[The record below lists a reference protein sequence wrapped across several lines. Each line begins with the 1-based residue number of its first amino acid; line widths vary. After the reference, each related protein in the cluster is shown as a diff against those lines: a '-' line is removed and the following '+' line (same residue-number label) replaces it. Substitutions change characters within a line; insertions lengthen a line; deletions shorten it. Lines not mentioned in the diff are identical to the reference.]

1 MFQKLT
7 EVIAEQQKAL
17 AKQEKFEMD
26 FSKLF
31 ELRGKLDKNTNSII
45 AVIGFALLMTLWIT
59 ITSLHMV
66 KPQILPSPFKV
77 LLAFPELHFQNAL
90 VRNLGFSIYL
100 NIMGYIEAV
109 AISLIVGFIMG
120 MFPLF
125 KSLFS
130 AYVNSARFVPLTALV
145 GLFIA
150 WCGIEVNMKIQFLAV
165 GIMVYLI
172 PVVIARIEEIDEVYE
187 HTAKML
193 GATPVQ
199 RVLYVYIPSVIGRII
214 VDIQNLLAISWT
226 YLIVAEMV
234 NSSAGGIGSLAFLS
248 ARQSR
253 VDKVFAVLLIIALV
267 GFLQDRLFS
276 FIDRKICKYKYL

>member
-1 MFQKLT
+1 
-7 EVIAEQQKAL
+7 
-17 AKQEKFEMD
+17 
-26 FSKLF
+26 
-31 ELRGKLDKNTNSII
+31 
-45 AVIGFALLMTLWIT
+45 
-59 ITSLHMV
+59 MV

>member
-1 MFQKLT
+1 MML
-7 EVIAEQQKAL
+7 
-17 AKQEKFEMD
+17 
-26 FSKLF
+26 SKLF
-31 ELRGKLDKNTNSII
+31 ELRGKLDKKTNTII
-45 AVIGFALLMTLWIT
+45 MAVGFVFIMLAWIA
-59 ITSLHMV
+59 ITGLHLV
-66 KPQILPSPFKV
+66 KPQILPSPIKI
-77 LLAFPELHFQNAL
+77 LLALPELHFQNAL
-90 VRNLGFSIYL
+90 IRNLMFSIKL
-100 NIMGYIEAV
+100 NVLGYIEAIIV
-109 AISLIVGFIMG
+109 SLIIGFIMG

-130 AYVNSARFVPLTALV
+130 GYVNSARFVPMTAV
-145 GLFIA
+145 TGLFMA
-150 WCGIEVNMKIQFLAV
+150 WFGIETNMKIQFLAV

-193 GATPVQ
+193 GASPVQ
-199 RVLYVYIPSVIGRII
+199 RVVHVYIPSVISRII

-226 YLIVAEMV
+226 YIIVAEMI

-253 VDKVFAVLLIIALV
+253 IDKVFAVLLIIVLV

-276 FIDRKICKYKYL
+276 FLDRKICRYKYL

>member
-1 MFQKLT
+1 
-7 EVIAEQQKAL
+7 
-17 AKQEKFEMD
+17 
-26 FSKLF
+26 
-31 ELRGKLDKNTNSII
+31 
-45 AVIGFALLMTLWIT
+45 
-59 ITSLHMV
+59 
-66 KPQILPSPFKV
+66 
-77 LLAFPELHFQNAL
+77 
-90 VRNLGFSIYL
+90 
-100 NIMGYIEAV
+100 
-109 AISLIVGFIMG
+109 
-120 MFPLF
+120 
-125 KSLFS
+125 
-130 AYVNSARFVPLTALV
+130 
-145 GLFIA
+145 
-150 WCGIEVNMKIQFLAV
+150 
-165 GIMVYLI
+165 
-172 PVVIARIEEIDEVYE
+172 
-187 HTAKML
+187 ML

>member
-1 MFQKLT
+1 MN
-7 EVIAEQQKAL
+7 
-17 AKQEKFEMD
+17 

-31 ELRGKLDKNTNSII
+31 ELRGKLDKRSNTII
-45 AVIGFALLMTLWIT
+45 VIAGFVFLMTLWIT
-59 ITSLHMV
+59 ITGLHMV

-90 VRNLGFSIYL
+90 VRNLGYSVYL

-109 AISLIVGFIMG
+109 IISLVIGFIMG
-120 MFPLF
+120 LFPLF

-130 AYVNSARFVPLTALV
+130 GYVNSARFVPMTAV
-145 GLFIA
+145 TGLFMA
-150 WCGIEVNMKIQFLAV
+150 WFGIETNMKVQFLAV

-172 PVVIARIEEIDEVYE
+172 PVVIARIDEIDEVYE

-193 GATPVQ
+193 GASPVQ
-199 RVLYVYIPSVIGRII
+199 RIGYVYIPSVMSRII

-226 YLIVAEMV
+226 YIIVAEMI

-253 VDKVFAVLLIIALV
+253 VDKVFAVLLVIVLV

-276 FIDRKICKYKYL
+276 FMDKKLCRYKYL

>member
-1 MFQKLT
+1 ML
-7 EVIAEQQKAL
+7 
-17 AKQEKFEMD
+17 
-26 FSKLF
+26 SKLF
-31 ELRGKLDKNTNSII
+31 ELRGKLDKKTNTIVMITGLIFIMFVWI
-45 AVIGFALLMTLWIT
+45 AIT
-59 ITSLHMV
+59 GLQIV
-66 KPQILPSPFKV
+66 KPQILPSPFKI
-77 LLAFPELHFQNAL
+77 LLAIPELHFQNAL
-90 VRNLGFSIYL
+90 IRNLIFSVKL
-100 NIMGYIEAV
+100 NLLGYIEAIV
-109 AISLIVGFIMG
+109 VSLIIGFIMG
-120 MFPLF
+120 LFPIF

-130 AYVNSARFVPLTALV
+130 GYVNSARFVPMTAV
-145 GLFIA
+145 TGLFMA
-150 WCGIEVNMKIQFLAV
+150 WFGIETNMKVQFLAV

-199 RVLYVYIPSVIGRII
+199 RVIHVYIPSVIGKII

-226 YLIVAEMV
+226 YIIVAEMI

-253 VDKVFAVLLIIALV
+253 VDKVFAVLLVIVMV

-276 FIDRKICKYKYL
+276 FLDKKICRYKYL

>member
-1 MFQKLT
+1 MN
-7 EVIAEQQKAL
+7 
-17 AKQEKFEMD
+17 
-26 FSKLF
+26 FSKFF
-31 ELRGKLDKNTNSII
+31 ELRGKLDKHTHST
-45 AVIGFALLMTLWIT
+45 VVVVGFIFLMALWIT
-59 ITSLHMV
+59 ITGLHLI

-90 VRNLGFSIYL
+90 VRNLGYSVFL
-100 NIMGYIEAV
+100 NVMGYIEAV
-109 AISLIVGFIMG
+109 VISLIVGFIMG
-120 MFPLF
+120 LFPLF

-130 AYVNSARFVPLTALV
+130 GYVNSARFVPMTAV
-145 GLFIA
+145 TGLFMA
-150 WCGIEVNMKIQFLAV
+150 WFGIETNMKIQFLAV

-193 GATPVQ
+193 GASPLQ
-199 RVLYVYIPSVIGRII
+199 RVLFVYIPSVLGRII

-226 YLIVAEMV
+226 YIIVAEMV

-248 ARQSR
+248 ARQTR
-253 VDKVFAVLLIIALV
+253 VDKVFAVLLIIVLV

-276 FIDRKICKYKYL
+276 FLDMKLCR

>member
-1 MFQKLT
+1 MNL
-7 EVIAEQQKAL
+7 
-17 AKQEKFEMD
+17 
-26 FSKLF
+26 SKLF
-31 ELRGKLDKNTNSII
+31 ELRGKLDKNTNTVIV
-45 AVIGFALLMTLWIT
+45 VIGFVILMALWIT
-59 ITSLHMV
+59 IVGLHWV
-66 KPQILPSPFKV
+66 KPQILPSPLKV
-77 LLAFPELHFQNAL
+77 LLAFPELHFKNAL

-100 NIMGYIEAV
+100 NIMGYLEAV
-109 AISLIVGFIMG
+109 TISLIVGFIMG

-130 AYVNSARFVPLTALV
+130 AYVNSARFVPMTAV
-145 GLFIA
+145 TGLFMA
-150 WCGIEVNMKIQFLAV
+150 WFGIEVNMKVQFLAV

-199 RVLYVYIPSVIGRII
+199 RILYVYIPSVVSRII

-226 YLIVAEMV
+226 YIIVAEMI
-234 NSSAGGIGSLAFLS
+234 NSSAGGIGSLAFIS
-248 ARQSR
+248 ARQTR
-253 VDKVFAVLLIIALV
+253 VDKVFAVLLIIVLV

-276 FIDRKICKYKYL
+276 FMDKKLCRYKYL

>member
-1 MFQKLT
+1 M
-7 EVIAEQQKAL
+7 IN
-17 AKQEKFEMD
+17 

-31 ELRGKLDKNTNSII
+31 ELRGKLDKHTHSII
-45 AVIGFALLMTLWIT
+45 VLTGFVLLMALWIL
-59 ITSLHMV
+59 ITEMHWV

-77 LLAFPELHFQNAL
+77 ILAIPELHFQNAL
-90 VRNLGFSIYL
+90 VRNLGFSVYL
-100 NIMGYIEAV
+100 NVMGYVEAV
-109 AISLIVGFIMG
+109 VLSLIIGFIMG

-130 AYVNSARFVPLTALV
+130 AYVNSARFVPMTAV
-145 GLFIA
+145 TGLFMA
-150 WCGIEVNMKIQFLAV
+150 WFGIEVNMKVQFLAV

-172 PVVIARIEEIDEVYE
+172 PVVIARIEEIDDVYE

-193 GATPVQ
+193 GATSVQ
-199 RVLYVYIPSVIGRII
+199 RVIHVYIPSVLSRII

-226 YLIVAEMV
+226 YIIVAEMI

-253 VDKVFAVLLIIALV
+253 VDKVFAVLLVIVLV

-276 FIDRKICKYKYL
+276 FIDKKVCRFKYL